1 MFSAVQGYLDYR
13 CDGKVNRPDLD
24 SHMFLRVT
32 FSSMSTF
39 RYGEDIGYLPSMHQY
54 VKNDFVCAESVF
66 RHIFWKVYL

>member
-13 CDGKVNRPDLD
+13 CDDKVNRPDLN
-24 SHMFLRVT
+24 SHMFLGFP

-39 RYGEDIGYLPSMHQY
+39 RYGENIGYLLARHQY

-66 RHIFWKVYL
+66 RHIYWKVYL